1 VTSCRVARGVVIFV
15 VTLLVGCASTTPDDD
30 PLAPSR
36 TSGTYLRTL
45 VGVGIDLP
53 IAIELHGADLF
64 VFLDEHRTSLRVTLA
79 RGDGWF
85 ITDLGQVLGLDAS
98 GTRRLAEAL
107 RHGRPELDPIL
118 AEAGPFDAERT
129 GRLSVALRAVVSG
142 LRGPELVE

>member
-1 VTSCRVARGVVIFV
+1 MTSCRVSRGVVICV
-15 VTLLVGCASTTPDDD
+15 VALLVACASTTPEDD
-30 PLAPSR
+30 PLAPTR

-53 IAIELHGADLF
+53 IAIQLHGADLF
-64 VFLDEHRTSLRVTLA
+64 AFLDEHRTSLRVSLA

-98 GTRRLAEAL
+98 GTLRLAHTL
-107 RHGRPELDPIL
+107 RAGRPDLDPIL

-129 GRLSVALRAVVSG
+129 GRLSVALRAAVKGVSA
-142 LRGPELVE
+142 PQSVE